1 MMRQNK
7 GLYHILL
14 AGGFSLLVPSL
25 SLAQHSQSNVSRNL
39 RSIESEITDTKERV
53 SELEEQAEQLKETED
68 SLRSRLILAATRSQ
82 SLEADLAR
90 IENRLKNLRGQEAI
104 KMAAM
109 DSRKVE
115 LESTIAGLQR
125 LNRRPPQILLLAP
138 GTTHDAIRSA
148 ILLRATFPVLTE
160 RAKSLGRDL
169 QTLAATRKAIGRD
182 LAKLQTVQSELNT
195 EHTVLRNLTQ
205 IAASRRKFTER
216 ESMRHMEQVTALAK
230 KAHDLK
236 DLLARLNK
244 LQRNT
249 PRPAPERSN
258 LSRPIGIVPKLG
270 NMRLPAQGTFV
281 AQFGDELKSGGNA
294 NGIVIQTSADATVT
308 APAEGRVAYADIF
321 KNYGLLLIIE
331 HAEGYHTL
339 ISGFNVLNA
348 TVDQW
353 VVTGEP
359 VGQMGQ
365 DGGGTKLYV
374 ELRANGKS
382 VNPLPWFAALNKKV
396 NG

>member
-7 GLYHILL
+7 GLYHLLL

-53 SELEEQAEQLKETED
+53 SELDEQAQQLKETED
-68 SLRSRLILAATRSQ
+68 SLRSRLILAAARSQ
-82 SLEADLAR
+82 SLEVDLAK
-90 IENRLKNLRGQEAI
+90 IENRLENLRRQEVT

-109 DSRKVE
+109 DSRKAE

-125 LNRRPPQILLLAP
+125 LNKRPPQILLLSP

-160 RAKSLGRDL
+160 RAKSLGQDL
-169 QTLAATRKAIGRD
+169 QMLAATRRAIKQD
-182 LAKLQTVQSELNT
+182 FAKLQTMQNELMT
-195 EHTVLRNLTQ
+195 EHTVLRDLTQ
-205 IAASRRKFTER
+205 IAASRRKLTER
-216 ESMRHMEQVTALAK
+216 ESMRHTEQVAALAE
-230 KAHDLK
+230 KAYDLK
-236 DLLARLNK
+236 DLLNRLNE
-244 LQRNT
+244 LQRNM
-249 PRPAPERSN
+249 PRPAPARQNPSQ
-258 LSRPIGIVPKLG
+258 PIGLVPKMG

-281 AQFGDELKSGGNA
+281 MQFGDELRSGGNA
-294 NGIVIQTSADATVT
+294 SGIIIQTSADAMVT
-308 APAEGRVAYADIF
+308 APSEGRVAYADIF
-321 KNYGLLLIIE
+321 KSYGLLLIIE
-331 HAEGYHTL
+331 HAKGYHTL
-339 ISGFNVLNA
+339 ISGFSVLNA
-348 TVDQW
+348 VVNQW

-359 VGQMGQ
+359 IGQMGQ
-365 DGGGTKLYV
+365 DDSGTKLYV
-374 ELRANGKS
+374 ELRADGQS